1 MGNRYCRWPGKFYR
15 KQVAYILAQIE
26 RDFKETNIDLD
37 KYLTICEQLGE
48 EPDPAKMPVDRATFP
63 LEVQQAYTL
72 HELLS
77 DRWDGM
83 NGYYLGKDYS
93 ALKTYMDVI
102 DVENEVVSLYF
113 LKHIDYY
120 NSKITNEK
128 IKQKRDA
135 EKRRAKIKGK

>member
-1 MGNRYCRWPGKFYR
+1 
-15 KQVAYILAQIE
+15 
-26 RDFKETNIDLD
+26 
-37 KYLTICEQLGE
+37 
-48 EPDPAKMPVDRATFP
+48 MPVDRATFP

-135 EKRRAKIKGK
+135 EKRRAKIKGN